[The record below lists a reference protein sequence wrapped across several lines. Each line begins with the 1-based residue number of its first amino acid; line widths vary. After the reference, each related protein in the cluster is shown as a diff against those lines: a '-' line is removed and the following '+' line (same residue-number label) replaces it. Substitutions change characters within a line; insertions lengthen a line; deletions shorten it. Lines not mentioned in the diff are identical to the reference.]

1 MPYKDPSKKREA
13 NKLNARKLRAK
24 DPEKY
29 RAACRRYYLEN
40 IEKCRDYER
49 KRACAK
55 YGLTVE
61 QFDSLWEKQD
71 GKCAICGTS
80 FVGLGGDQN
89 LRPRIDHCHDSG
101 FVRGL
106 LCNKCNRAL
115 GLFSDDEEILRNA
128 LVYLQES
135 KK

>member
-1 MPYKDPSKKREA
+1 MPYKDMEKKREA
-13 NKLNARKLRAK
+13 NKLNARKLREK

-29 RAACRRYYLEN
+29 RAASRRYYRKN
-40 IEKCRDYER
+40 IEKRRDYER

-61 QFDSLWEKQD
+61 QFDLMLEQQ
-71 GKCAICGTS
+71 GGNCAICGTT
-80 FVGLGGDQN
+80 FAFLKGDQN
-89 LRPRIDHCHDSG
+89 LRPRIDHCHETG
-101 FVRGL
+101 TVRGL

-115 GLFSDDEEILRNA
+115 GLFADDEDILQNA
-128 LVYLQES
+128 LKYIQES